1 VNLQRVEWRAD
12 IPAEELEPFQSSTG
26 TCHGILHDTGFSAA
40 DVFGGRARW
49 PEADVEIL
57 RKFMGSEK
65 IQKDLSD
72 ARATLVA
79 VREELRETMHLVAVT
94 SLDALEDVC
103 RRINESPK
111 LGDSITLAASWL
123 CEWIDYAMKVDGE
136 CKPEGFDYREYC
148 LKIVDELEAWR
159 SEDDELAAWAWGVG
173 AEILDLY
180 ERCSDLDEEILL
192 RDFCEDID
200 DPEID
205 DKGKYV
211 RHLFAAALSYIHGW
225 TNQTPS

>member
-1 VNLQRVEWRAD
+1 
-12 IPAEELEPFQSSTG
+12 
-26 TCHGILHDTGFSAA
+26 
-40 DVFGGRARW
+40 
-49 PEADVEIL
+49 
-57 RKFMGSEK
+57 
-65 IQKDLSD
+65 
-72 ARATLVA
+72 
-79 VREELRETMHLVAVT
+79 
-94 SLDALEDVC
+94 
-103 RRINESPK
+103 
-111 LGDSITLAASWL
+111 
-123 CEWIDYAMKVDGE
+123 
-136 CKPEGFDYREYC
+136 
-148 LKIVDELEAWR
+148 
-159 SEDDELAAWAWGVG
+159 VG